1 MRFLLLIISLIL
13 PLTAL
18 AFDEFEVA
26 PKLGLDVGMGGKPWT
41 FLGTTSVF
49 VNEDLSRQMMVVRN
63 ATGKLKSVQFIDAP
77 GYLIVNIPE
86 GKETFTSLALVGIP
100 RESILPYLDSVTF
113 SWKNLLTIFP
123 SAQASVCGTSG
134 MPAIP
139 GLTEL
144 TTYFTTG
151 PGAGFAR
158 CLMNFAQG
166 AWSATGGVVTNFIQG
181 VGNLLSDPR
190 GFWDG
195 KVAQMRNMWNFV
207 THFRQSMNGLIQ
219 QVQGL
224 TPEII
229 TQMMC
234 GFLGGV
240 GAGIAVAL
248 LTGGAGLGP
257 LMARV
262 TSYVTK
268 ITGLAR
274 VFSLLGS
281 LGRLATIPG
290 RFFEG
295 IASGRIGEAVI
306 DRLDAFARN
315 RMNHLVEGAIQCA
328 L

>member
-1 MRFLLLIISLIL
+1 MRLLLLIFTLIF
-13 PLTAL
+13 PLTLL

-26 PKLGLDVGMGGKPWT
+26 PKLGLDVGLGGKPWT
-41 FLGTTSVF
+41 FLGTSSVF

-63 ATGKLKSVQFIDAP
+63 APGKIKTIQFIEAP

-86 GKETFTSLALVGIP
+86 GKETFTSLALVGITK
-100 RESILPYLDSVTF
+100 ENILPYLDAVTF
-113 SWKNLLTIFP
+113 SWKTLLPFIP
-123 SAQASVCGTSG
+123 SAHATACAPSG

-151 PGAGFAR
+151 AGAGFAR

-166 AWSATGGVVTNFIQG
+166 AWDATGGVVKNFLQG
-181 VGNLLSDPR
+181 VGHLISDPR

-195 KVAQMRNMWNFV
+195 KVAQMRNMWNFM
-207 THFRQSMNGLIQ
+207 THFRQSMSGVIQ
-219 QVQGL
+219 QVRGL

-262 TSYVTK
+262 TAYVSK
-268 ITGLAR
+268 IAGLAR
-274 VFSLLGS
+274 VFSLLSS

-315 RMNHLVEGAIQCA
+315 RMNHMVEGAIQCA